1 MPHPTTKG
9 TFTSEVVR
17 GKPPSPPLR
26 RTLEWPFWLRPPF
39 GEASTR
45 PAVCWTVMRPGTT
58 IAIIALLAIIL
69 IAAVIQLAQIMNS

>member
-39 GEASTR
+39 GEVSAR
-45 PAVCWTVMRPGTT
+45 PEYAAAPMRPGTT
-58 IAIIALLAIIL
+58 ISIIVLLAVIL
-69 IAAVIQLAQIMNS
+69 IAAVIQIAQIMAS